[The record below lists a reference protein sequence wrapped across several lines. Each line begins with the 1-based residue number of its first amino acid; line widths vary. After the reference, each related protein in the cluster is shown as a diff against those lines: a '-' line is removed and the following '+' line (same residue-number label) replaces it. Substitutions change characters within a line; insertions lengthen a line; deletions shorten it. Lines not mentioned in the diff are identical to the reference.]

1 MKCKQSSLRRKN
13 RLQTSVMVHEQQS
26 DPVIARLLDELD
38 AQGKQVIIIRQ
49 PLESSVLKEL
59 QLNQQIMRA
68 DMQKIME
75 AVQKTQAELQEF
87 KRGEEQRD
95 LAEKKRDQLLH
106 RRVNLIQR
114 VVMATKSRVTELF
127 PLVKDIQRRVKQIGI
142 LLASGT
148 FYSDVALDLA
158 REVCKEAVAEE
169 IEAVANQVRE
179 IFRPIVEPF
188 FGPIWEVLSPI
199 YSAIP
204 LKIKATIAIITIVA
218 LIINHAGSVCRPS
231 RRGSNK

>member
-1 MKCKQSSLRRKN
+1 MKYKQSSLRRKN

-114 VVMATKSRVTELF
+114 AVIATKSRVTELF
-127 PLVKDIQRRVKQIGI
+127 PLVKDIHRRVKQIGF

-148 FYSDVALDLA
+148 FCSDVALDLA
-158 REVCKEAVAEE
+158 KEVCKEAVAEE

-179 IFRPIVEPF
+179 IFRPIVEPI

-204 LKIKATIAIITIVA
+204 LKIKAIIALIAIIA
-218 LIINHAGSVCRPS
+218 SVKTTRDRLGHPS
-231 RRGSNK
+231 RRGLKK